1 MSAAR
6 IVLRNMWKSDHP
18 ALFGKTP
25 KGLKNYTVT
34 PGYRKPRVSFDL
46 WLLKTFRPKL
56 YARLEKIALEPK
68 NTTEETSND

>member
-18 ALFGKTP
+18 AVFGQTP
-25 KGLKNYTVT
+25 KGLKKYTV
-34 PGYRKPRVSFDL
+34 PVYRKPRVSFDL

-56 YARLEKIALEPK
+56 YKRLEKLALEPK
-68 NTTEETSND
+68 PTTEENSND